1 MLKASVVKYNFLGK
15 FQIYIMKHTWKLEQA
30 RKLRISLLLACFC
43 FPCSFAWTKVESIA
57 GKFMKSHP
65 GNNNIEKQFPQSRW
79 EVSVQ
84 GEIINSSMEST
95 LYHHCTASAIR
106 KYWSEKN
113 YFEDK
118 PIGCI
123 DWTSFESAA
132 KRIPGKKRRWLTK
145 HFAHNSGTSAVMH
158 QRGERDNTKCPL
170 CEVEVENSDHL
181 LTCEGNEMEEIFTD
195 GLETLE
201 KWILKTSEAQIAAV
215 IKEFLLSTREQRDF
229 ILDPMW
235 NEDVCIL
242 ASKQLNYGGRAM
254 AHGLLRLDWH
264 AWHSAYL
271 TDVRNVDGIL
281 SPPPDKWVS
290 NLIIHIWEIN
300 FNMWCKRC
308 ELAHGSEEKRVITLN
323 GETVDT
329 QLKELY
335 QSLPHARLRT

>member
-1 MLKASVVKYNFLGK
+1 
-15 FQIYIMKHTWKLEQA
+15 
-30 RKLRISLLLACFC
+30 
-43 FPCSFAWTKVESIA
+43 
-57 GKFMKSHP
+57 
-65 GNNNIEKQFPQSRW
+65 
-79 EVSVQ
+79 
-84 GEIINSSMEST
+84 
-95 LYHHCTASAIR
+95 
-106 KYWSEKN
+106 
-113 YFEDK
+113 
-118 PIGCI
+118 
-123 DWTSFESAA
+123 
-132 KRIPGKKRRWLTK
+132 
-145 HFAHNSGTSAVMH
+145 MH

-242 ASKQLNYGGRAM
+242 ASKQLNYGGRAI
-254 AHGLLRLDWH
+254 AHGFLTLDWH